1 MSCVFCHKVFEK
13 CPILMPVG
21 STHAKCVPPP
31 LWATP
36 LRLSSWSQC
45 HARWPHVLILLLDGN
60 SPAGTGSASWSPQGS
75 LASLPSMNV
84 CLFLRWETQWRSS
97 IWRSQGSRAKSDG
110 SEDLAPRTWRTS
122 PWVLTAGWM
131 TVTTA
136 LAWARAH
143 SERIDQA
150 DTHRRHQTVPGRSI
164 Y

>member
-1 MSCVFCHKVFEK
+1 MCILSQGFWKMPNIYAYRKHTCKM
-13 CPILMPVG
+13 CPSSSLGHAPEALLLESMPCQV
-21 STHAKCVPPP
+21 T
-31 LWATP
+31 
-36 LRLSSWSQC
+36 
-45 HARWPHVLILLLDGN
+45 HVLILLLDGN

-84 CLFLRWETQWRSS
+84 CLFLRCEMQWRSS
-97 IWRSQGSRAKSDG
+97 IWPSQRSRAKSDG

-122 PWVLTAGWM
+122 PWVLAAGWM

-143 SERIDQA
+143 SEWIDQT
-150 DTHRRHQTVPGRSI
+150 DTHRRQQTVPGRSI